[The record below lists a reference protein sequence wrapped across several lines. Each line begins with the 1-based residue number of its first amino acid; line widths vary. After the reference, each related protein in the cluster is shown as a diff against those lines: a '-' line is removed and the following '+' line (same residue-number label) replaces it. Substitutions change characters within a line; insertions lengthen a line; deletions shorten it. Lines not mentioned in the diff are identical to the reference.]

1 MKPLSLQIL
10 NRLDELDMKAIKAC
24 ELIGIVPS
32 AMSKY
37 LNDLI
42 EIGFNVV
49 LRLPEALFD
58 GKHEIVRNAALLAD
72 SPANIR
78 AGLEYLYSN
87 FHLEDLTEVIK
98 KDRSFSG
105 SKDIYEAYELAMEYQ
120 KCRFKSYDELTI
132 KLDRAMYFVRDKQAQ
147 ALLKIIQADIGYMNR
162 EFNTMRSAA
171 LTAREIIGELKDS
184 FFKNSYTARIDKLFA
199 LAALFE
205 GNLPEAREYAQKVI
219 DAKVSPK
226 VTSDAYYIL
235 GTSYWFEDQTL
246 TLDNLRKSI
255 EIVRAAGREELA
267 REIEKRDV
275 QTVKTFYGIDL
286 DVITDDMDPSEKAF
300 RYAKRGDK
308 AQAIEILD
316 SIKET
321 AFRLYYRGI
330 AENDCALHLQA
341 LIELLK
347 GGDNFYI
354 GLPLSEL
361 MKDEFY
367 RNIALKLTNK
377 GEIE

>member
-10 NRLDELDMKAIKAC
+10 NRLDELDMTAVAAC
-24 ELIGIVPS
+24 KLLGITQG
-32 AMSKY
+32 AMS
-37 LNDLI
+37 
-42 EIGFNVV
+42 GFTRGLHEMSFNIV

-58 GKHEIVRNAALLAD
+58 GKHEIVRRAALLMD
-72 SPANIR
+72 GPLNIR
-78 AGLEYLYSN
+78 ASLEYLYN
-87 FHLEDLTEVIK
+87 NDYHEDLVTIIEN
-98 KDRSFSG
+98 DRQFLRSQ
-105 SKDIYEAYELAMEYQ
+105 DIYEAYRLAMEYQ

-132 KLDRAMYFVRDKQAQ
+132 KLDRAMYFTRDKQAQ
-147 ALLKIIQADIGYMNR
+147 ALLKIIQADIAYQNR
-162 EFNTMRSAA
+162 EFKTMRSAA
-171 LTAREIIGELKDS
+171 ATAREIIGELKDT
-184 FFKNSYTARIDKLFA
+184 FFKNSYTSRIDKLFA
-199 LAALFE
+199 HAALFE

-226 VTSDAYYIL
+226 LTSDAYYIL
-235 GTSYWFEDQTL
+235 GTSYWFEDQAL
-246 TLDNLRKSI
+246 TLDNLRKSS
-255 EIVRAAGREELA
+255 EILRAAGREDMA
-267 REIEKRDV
+267 QEIEMRDIE
-275 QTVKTFYGIDL
+275 TVKTYYGIDL

-316 SIKET
+316 SIPET

-330 AENDCALHLQA
+330 AENDCALHLQS
-341 LIELLK
+341 LLQLMK

-367 RNIALKLTNK
+367 RNIALKLTKK
-377 GEIE
+377 GEI